1 MKPWILCASLISS
14 AAAYGQQPAEKPAFE
29 VASIKPSDPSPVG
42 QVRVRMGTDAG
53 ILRYNNV
60 SLKDCIRVAYGVKDF
75 QVEGPDWI
83 ANTRFDIMAK
93 LPAGS
98 AQDQI
103 PEMLQTLLADRFKL
117 ALHRQTK
124 VHAIY
129 ALVVA
134 KGGPRLKA
142 AEVPTDEAP
151 ATAGSPGRGGQA
163 QGMMTTRVGPDGVHL
178 KAASQTLAFLGEMV
192 SRFTDRPI
200 VDMTGIR
207 GQYHFDLVFSPET
220 MRNMPGPAMSR
231 GPGPAGGGD
240 RKPGADAPA
249 GGGESRPG
257 AEVPADAGGT
267 IYDAVQ
273 RYGLKLEPRKA
284 PMEILLVDQ
293 MEKTP
298 TEN

>member
-1 MKPWILCASLISS
+1 M
-14 AAAYGQQPAEKPAFE
+14 
-29 VASIKPSDPSPVG
+29 G
-42 QVRVRMGTDAG
+42 QVRVRMGADAG
-53 ILRYNNV
+53 MLRYNNV

-83 ANTRFDIMAK
+83 ADTRFDIVAK

-98 AQDQI
+98 SHDQI

-117 ALHRQTK
+117 ALHHQTK

-134 KGGPRLKA
+134 KGGPHLKP
-142 AEVPTDEAP
+142 AEVPTGEAAAP
-151 ATAGSPGRGGQA
+151 AGGSGRGGQG
-163 QGMMTTRVGPDGVHL
+163 QGTMTTQVGPEGVHL
-178 KAASQTLAFLGEMV
+178 KAASQTLAFLGETV

-207 GQYHFDLVFSPET
+207 GQYDFDLVFSPET
-220 MRNMPGPAMSR
+220 MRNMPGPGVTR
-231 GPGPAGGGD
+231 GPGPAGEGD
-240 RKPGADAPA
+240 RKPGADA
-249 GGGESRPG
+249 
-257 AEVPADAGGT
+257 PADAGGT

-284 PMEILLVDQ
+284 PMEIVVVDQ